1 MEAID
6 QLNKKIDTLL
16 KRYAALEAE
25 NRKLKDAVATQAK
38 ANDKLSKKLASLEK
52 EMVSVDLA
60 GAGMDED
67 TRENMRGQLDSVI
80 GEIDKI
86 LHTLND

>member
-6 QLNKKIDTLL
+6 QLNKKLDMLL
-16 KRYAALEAE
+16 RKYSALESENKRLKETVAE
-25 NRKLKDAVATQAK
+25 QIKTT
-38 ANDKLSKKLASLEK
+38 DKQKKKLASLEK
-52 EMVSVDLA
+52 EMVSVDMDTA
-60 GAGMDED
+60 GVDDAGKQ
-67 TRENMRGQLDSVI
+67 NMREQLDSVI